1 MDMIPWFGWIV
12 LAGIASFTLTEIVS
26 TLLGRRRKDSASLAD
41 ALRANS
47 DAQVRASERLDA
59 IENRLSTI
67 EKTLNDIP

>member
-47 DAQVRASERLDA
+47 DAQVRTSERLDA